1 MYILGISAFYHDAAA
16 ALLRD
21 GEIIAASEEE
31 RFTRKKHDHSFPKN
45 AINFCL
51 DFAGI
56 EAKDLDYVVFY
67 EKPFTKFERILST
80 AVATWPLGIMPF
92 LKAMPMWLNEKL
104 WIPQIIEKELKYK
117 GKILFTEHHLSH
129 AASSFLL
136 SPFEKAAILTIDGVG
151 EWATAFKGYGEGM
164 DIHITHEMKFPH
176 SLGLLYSAFTAF
188 LGFEVNEGE
197 YKVMGL
203 APYGEPKYI
212 DEIKKIIDIQE
223 DGSIHLDMSYFA
235 YHRSFKNFSRKFT
248 NLFGPPRDPEAKMEE
263 HYQNIAASIQ
273 EVTEEIIFKMAK
285 KLHEDTGLENLCLS
299 GGVAL
304 NCTANGKL
312 LREGPFKKIFIQPA
326 SGDAGGAIGAAAYVY
341 NTVLKKE
348 PRTKMHSIY
357 LGPEFSDEEIE
368 EYLKEAV
375 KKHELT
381 YEKVERNA
389 LLEKTAKH
397 LSEDKV
403 IGWFQGRMEMGP
415 RALGARS
422 ILANPSNPDMKD
434 ILNAKI
440 KHRELFRPFAPSL
453 LNDRKHDFFEIS
465 VESPYML
472 YTVPVKENKQKH
484 LPAITHVNGTA
495 RIQTVT
501 PEQNQLY
508 YDLISEFEKIVGIPV
523 IINTSFNVR
532 GEPIC
537 CTPHDAFN
545 CFMKTD
551 MDVLVLGN
559 FIVVK

>member
-80 AVATWPLGIMPF
+80 AVAVWPLGIMPF

-136 SPFEKAAILTIDGVG
+136 SPFDKAAILTIDGVG
-151 EWATAFKGYGEGM
+151 EWATAFKGYGDGM

-212 DEIKKIIDIQE
+212 DKIKKIIDIQE

-235 YHRSFKNFSRKFT
+235 YHRSFKSFSKKFT
-248 NLFGPPRDPEAKMEE
+248 ALFGPPRNPEAKMET
-263 HYQNIAASIQ
+263 HYQDIAASIQ
-273 EVTEEIIFKMAK
+273 EITEEIIFKMTK
-285 KLHEDTGLENLCLS
+285 KLYEDTGLENLCLS

-375 KKHELT
+375 SEHELT
-381 YEKVERNA
+381 YEKVERDA

-403 IGWFQGRMEMGP
+403 VGWFQGRMEMGP
-415 RALGARS
+415 RALGSRS

-472 YTVPVKENKQKH
+472 YTVFVKENKQKH

-532 GEPIC
+532 GEPIV